1 MLSLV
6 YFVLYIC
13 SKYIFVK
20 TLEHS
25 ILLIQ
30 GMENNHTEPNWQSQ
44 FLLSSQ
50 SAKAAILSVQTGLDF
65 ISQFKSMFQYKSS

>member
-6 YFVLYIC
+6 YFTLDVC
-13 SKYIFVK
+13 SKYIFVE

-30 GMENNHTEPNWQSQ
+30 CMENNHTEPGWQSQ

-50 SAKAAILSVQTGLDF
+50 SAKSAILSVRTSLDF
-65 ISQFKSMFQYKSS
+65 IFQFKSMFQYKSS